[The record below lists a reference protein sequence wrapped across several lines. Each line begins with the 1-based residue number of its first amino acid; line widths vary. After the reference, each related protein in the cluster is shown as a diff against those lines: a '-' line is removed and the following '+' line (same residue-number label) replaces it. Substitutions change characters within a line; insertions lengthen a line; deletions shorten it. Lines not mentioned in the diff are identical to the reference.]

1 MVENSLLLAA
11 EIALLIAFLVVI
23 VQTAHNKDKG
33 PTITVILVKVLV
45 KIRGKNIFCIVLV
58 ISCNKGK
65 SYKSLGLGLRLIYM
79 RNDTFYDSH

>member
-23 VQTAHNKDKG
+23 VQTVHNKDKG

-45 KIRGKNIFCIVLV
+45 KIRGKNVFCIVLV
-58 ISCNKGK
+58 ISCNKG
-65 SYKSLGLGLRLIYM
+65 KSLGLGLRLIYM